1 MGFKVL
7 NDNSIIDK
15 ILDLAG
21 YTYGPLLGL
30 FALGIFTKRQ
40 LPNSW
45 IVTLICLM
53 APLLSY
59 VISVNAKNW
68 LNGYQIGIELLI
80 INGILTFVGLWFI
93 GHSNSLHTKSQ

>member
-1 MGFKVL
+1 
-7 NDNSIIDK
+7 
-15 ILDLAG
+15 
-21 YTYGPLLGL
+21 LGL

-45 IVTLICLM
+45 IVTLICLL

-93 GHSNSLHTKSQ
+93 GHTNTLNTKSQ

>member
-1 MGFKVL
+1 
-7 NDNSIIDK
+7 
-15 ILDLAG
+15 
-21 YTYGPLLGL
+21 
-30 FALGIFTKRQ
+30 
-40 LPNSW
+40 
-45 IVTLICLM
+45 M

-93 GHSNSLHTKSQ
+93 GHSNTLNTKSQ